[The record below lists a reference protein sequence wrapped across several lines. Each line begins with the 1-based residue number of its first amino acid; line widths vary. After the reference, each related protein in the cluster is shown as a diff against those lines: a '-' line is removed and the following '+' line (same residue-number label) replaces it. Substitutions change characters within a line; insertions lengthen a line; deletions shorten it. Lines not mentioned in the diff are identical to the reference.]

1 MKKILSI
8 SIIMLAMFAGNTF
21 AQKTLTLT
29 EAISVALNQNTSLI
43 KSKNSIRT
51 QEAAVKSAYGSF
63 LPSISAG
70 GSWSWQRTNDNG
82 GSQLNYFGEEE
93 ATAASEVDSR
103 SFSLSA
109 NSSITLFDGL
119 SSFAKLSQTKN
130 SSEAAKYDLE
140 QLRQDVVYQT
150 ANLFFSVISYDKLL
164 KYQEENYQY
173 NENLL
178 QKIREMNEL
187 KMNPI
192 SDVYSQE
199 VQTAN
204 SESDLLQ
211 AQNNFEKAKISLL
224 NYLSLDIN
232 QEYTF
237 SVPTKESDSQYINE
251 PTDRLYEIALANRKD
266 YQSQKLTVESAN
278 HQLTIANA
286 GYLPSLNGSFNFSTS
301 ALTLGNL
308 FSRRVLGAGISLNV
322 PVFSGWSTDYSVQ
335 SAKVQIE
342 NSNEELL
349 NLERTIK
356 SNVKNVILDVQT
368 AKKQVEV
375 TNKAIQSAQ
384 ESWEVKKE
392 SYSLGKITYIDL
404 QSSYKDLLQAQNNS
418 VQAIYT
424 YYKTNYELMNKLGV
438 LNTAQ

>member
-1 MKKILSI
+1 MKKIFCI
-8 SIIMLAMFAGNTF
+8 SIMMLAMFAGNAF

-29 EAISVALNQNTSLI
+29 EAISIALNQNSSLI
-43 KSKNSIRT
+43 TSKNSIKT
-51 QEAAVKSAYGSF
+51 QDAAVKSAYGGF
-63 LPSISAG
+63 LPSINAG
-70 GSWSWQRTNDNG
+70 GSWSWQRTSDNG
-82 GSQLNYFGEEE
+82 GTQLNYFGEEE
-93 ATAASEVDSR
+93 TTSASEEDSR
-103 SFSLSA
+103 SYSVSA
-109 NSSITLFDGL
+109 NGGITLFDGL
-119 SSFAKLSQTKN
+119 SSFAKLYQAKN
-130 SSEAAKYDLE
+130 SSDAAKYDLE
-140 QLRQDVVYQT
+140 QLKQDVIYQT
-150 ANLFFSVISYDKLL
+150 ANLFFSAISYDKLL
-164 KYQEENYQY
+164 KYQEENYKY
-173 NENLL
+173 NESLL

-232 QEYTF
+232 QEYIF
-237 SVPTKESDSQYINE
+237 EVPLKERDSQYINE
-251 PTDRLYEIALANRKD
+251 PIEQLYDTALKNRKD

-286 GYLPSLNGSFNFSTS
+286 GYLPSLSGSFRFSTS
-301 ALTLGNL
+301 ALAIGDL
-308 FSRRVLGAGISLNV
+308 FTRRVYGAGLSLNV

-342 NSNEELL
+342 NSNEEML

-356 SNVKNVILDVQT
+356 SDVKNVMLDLQT

-392 SYSLGKITYIDL
+392 SYSLGKITFIDL

-418 VQAIYT
+418 IQAIYN
-424 YYKTNYELMNKLGV
+424 YYKINYELMNKLGV
-438 LNTAQ
+438 LSAQ

>member
-1 MKKILSI
+1 MKKTI
-8 SIIMLAMFAGNTF
+8 SILIMILIVHAGNIF

-29 EAISVALNQNTSLI
+29 EAISIALSQNTSLI
-43 KSKNSIRT
+43 KSTNSIRT

-70 GSWSWQRTNDNG
+70 GSWSWQRTSDNG
-82 GSQLNYFGEEE
+82 GTQLNYFGEEE

-150 ANLFFSVISYDKLL
+150 ANLFFSAISYNKLL
-164 KYQEENYQY
+164 KYQEENYKY

-199 VQTAN
+199 VQAAN

-224 NYLSLDIN
+224 DYLSLDIN

-237 SVPTKESDSQYINE
+237 EVPSKENDSQYINE
-251 PTDRLYEIALANRKD
+251 PIEKLYETALANRKD
-266 YQSQKLTVESAN
+266 YQSQKLTVESADD
-278 HQLTIANA
+278 QLTIANA
-286 GYLPSLNGSFNFSTS
+286 GYIPSLSGSFHFSTS
-301 ALTLGNL
+301 ALTLGDL
-308 FSRRVLGAGISLNV
+308 FNRRVYGAGISLNV

-342 NSNEELL
+342 NSNEDLR

-356 SNVKNVILDVQT
+356 SDIKNVMLDLQT

-392 SYSLGKITYIDL
+392 SYSLGKVTYIDL

-418 VQAIYT
+418 IQAIYS
-424 YYKTNYELMNKLGV
+424 YYTTSYQLMNKLGV
-438 LNTAQ
+438 LNAQ